1 MKAMVSSLCDIRE
14 HWKMM
19 VLALCFNQSV
29 WLLYGEYSMCR
40 NCGNRKASWG
50 DTAVVKA
57 EDGCMASM
65 VAEEVLSSS
74 QILDE
79 L

>member
-1 MKAMVSSLCDIRE
+1 MVSSLGDIRE
-14 HWKMM
+14 HWEMM
-19 VLALCFNQSV
+19 VLALHFNQSV
-29 WLLYGEYSMCR
+29 RLLYAEYSMCR
-40 NCGNRKASWG
+40 NCGSRKASWG
-50 DTAVVKA
+50 DMAVVKA